1 MKLQVGVNIGG
12 LMKYKDDPEK
22 FIDIEEGIDIIA
34 EAGFDTID
42 FNVGRGFARVNEG
55 QDFTEVFTG
64 IRKYAESK
72 GVRIHQTHARVLVF
86 EETLTDRFYDMIVED
101 IKATALLGAKYIV
114 IHPLKPRFAIYDR
127 FADYRKEIN
136 LAFFK
141 RLKPVLEEYGITEC
155 IENLFH
161 TDEERGV
168 CCPAA
173 CSRPEEILGY
183 LDELGTDNFGVCLDT
198 GHMLLTGDFTGDTIP
213 DAIRKFGKNLKVLHV
228 HDNHKIRD
236 DHYAPFMGLTDWK
249 AVIDALE
256 EVGFDGVFSLEI
268 MPHRFLSFD
277 RKVWKEGYKFFRK
290 ICDTEEMS
298 KGV

>member
-1 MKLQVGVNIGG
+1 MKLQVGVNLGG
-12 LMKYKDDPEK
+12 LMKYKDELEK
-22 FIDIEEGIDIIA
+22 YIDFEEAVDIVA

-42 FNVGRGFARVNEG
+42 FNLGLAHRRISAG
-55 QDFTEVFTG
+55 QDFTETFEYV
-64 IRKYAESK
+64 RQYVESK
-72 GVRIHQTHARVLVF
+72 GLRIHQTHARVLVF

-101 IKATALLGAKYIV
+101 IKATAILGAKYIV

-127 FADYRKEIN
+127 SADYRREIN

-141 RLKPVLEEYGITEC
+141 RLKPVLEEYGVIEC

-183 LDELGTDNFGVCLDT
+183 LNELGTDNFGVCLDT
-198 GHMLLTGDFTGDTIP
+198 GHMLLTGDYTGDTIP
-213 DAIRKFGKNLKVLHV
+213 NAIRKFGKNLKVLHV
-228 HDNHKIRD
+228 HDNRKIRD
-236 DHYAPFMGLTDWK
+236 DHYLPFMGLTDWK
-249 AVIDALE
+249 AVANALE

-268 MPHRFLSFD
+268 MPHRFVSFD
-277 RKVWKEGYKFFRK
+277 RKVWGETYKFARK
-290 ICDTEEMS
+290 ISDTEKMGE
-298 KGV
+298 

>member
-1 MKLQVGVNIGG
+1 MKLQVGVNLGG
-12 LMKYKDDPEK
+12 LMKYKDEPEK
-22 FIDIEEGIDIIA
+22 YIDFEEAVDIVA

-42 FNVGRGFARVNEG
+42 FNLGLAHRRISAG
-55 QDFTEVFTG
+55 QDFTETFEYV
-64 IRKYAESK
+64 RQYVESK
-72 GVRIHQTHARVLVF
+72 GLRIHQTHARVLVF

-101 IKATALLGAKYIV
+101 IKATAILGAKYIV

-127 FADYRKEIN
+127 SADYRREIN

-141 RLKPVLEEYGITEC
+141 RLKPVLEEYGVTEC

-183 LDELGTDNFGVCLDT
+183 LKELGTDNFGVCLDT
-198 GHMLLTGDFTGDTIP
+198 GHMLLTGDYTGDTIP
-213 DAIRKFGKNLKVLHV
+213 NAIRKFGKNLKVLHV
-228 HDNHKIRD
+228 HDNRKIKD
-236 DHYAPFMGLTDWK
+236 DHYLPFMGLTDWK
-249 AVIDALE
+249 AVANALE

-268 MPHRFLSFD
+268 MPHRFVSFD
-277 RKVWKEGYKFFRK
+277 RKVWGETYKFARK
-290 ICDTEEMS
+290 ISDTEKMGE
-298 KGV
+298 